1 MPMRPKRGPI
11 IMTAASAS
19 SSAVQVR
26 QSVRIIGGEH
36 AGEAGI
42 VTFLGAGVAYVQTSA
57 GVVKVR
63 ADLLVA
69 SKGPGP
75 AGPVPL

>member
-1 MPMRPKRGPI
+1 MRSKRGPI
-11 IMTAASAS
+11 ITTADSVS
-19 SSAVQVR
+19 SGAVQVR

-42 VTFLGAGVAYVQTSA
+42 VTFIGAGVAYVQTTA

-63 ADLLVA
+63 ADMLVA
-69 SKGPGP
+69 AQGPGP
-75 AGPVPL
+75 AGPVRPQP